1 MIWRRIKVP
10 SVISETI
17 SPDYIVLYWRNGI
30 NPDPGSCSCSS
41 NEIVAVGSNYFMK
54 LYPSSWME
62 PRHPFTTFKNRS
74 GNCDFLVNASGQ
86 KRSKHTNGAGI
97 RIFHNDRKP
106 RISIQSKT
114 RSHTERIAKACN
126 EASVCGGPSLSIWGP
141 FQGNV
146 TNLIPKALLNAGGDP
161 FRRLNGNVVLAGSGS
176 AINFMIDL
184 MSQLSSSV
192 EELKHFALLRNEVKE
207 IAFLYSTRDE
217 ALYQWVIGAMNA
229 LLSSID
235 ASSKGI
241 GKAKIRII
249 LACMYS
255 QDEEG

>member
-1 MIWRRIKVP
+1 
-10 SVISETI
+10 
-17 SPDYIVLYWRNGI
+17 
-30 NPDPGSCSCSS
+30 
-41 NEIVAVGSNYFMK
+41 
-54 LYPSSWME
+54 ME

-86 KRSKHTNGAGI
+86 KRSKHTNGAVI
-97 RIFHNDRKP
+97 HIFHNDRKP
-106 RISIQSKT
+106 RISIQSGT